1 MVNQQLVMDILI
13 NAKKVISKYSINT
26 FFTIDMI
33 DIFPKNIEEEK
44 KFNRELE
51 KISKS
56 IVKDIHGIIYI
67 LKEGINTDLGLVNNI
82 KIRNYDSNKKYRGAI
97 DLIVEDF
104 DKYKDSI
111 EFNDN
116 VNFISNS
123 VNDFIEY
130 EDYNIFLYIIR
141 YSNIKA

>member
-56 IVKDIHGIIYI
+56 IVKDVHGIIYI